1 MRIGT
6 TVSACAVLGLALLA
20 CKKEEAPTVSSAAAT
35 TSGTAAAPADDKAPE
50 PSFEEQVKSS
60 TPLAPEVKSVKL
72 GTQDFAPEL
81 CTMDEPLLYKSN
93 MDVLRAVEAVGNKLY
108 LVTSDGKVRGYNI
121 AAGKC
126 ALTKDAS
133 FGDNGVLSLNKEVK
147 SLSKDNAGN
156 LLASNGI
163 FESYYISGGKLK
175 YECKAR
181 GQGYIAMHPGG
192 KWGLGSFANA
202 TVNKLTFGD
211 SACESEP
218 WVLQDLSQEGKRKGP
233 FGNVNTIG
241 FVGDL
246 VLVGGILPKSAD
258 PNEPRLVIGMDA
270 AGKEKFR
277 FGSTDKSFDEKKF
290 GWVHAIGPCKAG
302 ICVVDSNMRRLSAWK
317 KDGSFVGSAKL
328 SEAFGL
334 KYPWIASFSVTK
346 DGTGYFTAGQSREKA
361 KVAEGLVYRV
371 KNL

>member
-6 TVSACAVLGLALLA
+6 TVTACAVLGFALLA
-20 CKKEEAPTVSSAAAT
+20 CKKEEAPTAASAAVSAAAA
-35 TSGTAAAPADDKAPE
+35 GDKAPE
-50 PSFEEQVKSS
+50 ASFEEQVKSS
-60 TPLAPEVKSVKL
+60 TPLAPVVKSVKL

-81 CTMDEPLLYKSN
+81 CSFDEPLLDKSN
-93 MDVLRAVEAVGNKLY
+93 MDVLRAVQAVGDKLY
-108 LVTSDGKVRGYNI
+108 LVTSDGKVRGYKI

-133 FGDNGVLSLNKEVK
+133 FGDDGVLSLSKEVK
-147 SLSKDNAGN
+147 SLSKDSAGD

-181 GQGYIAMHPGG
+181 GQGYIAMHPSG
-192 KWGLGSFANA
+192 KWGLGPFANA
-202 TVNKLTFGD
+202 TVNKLKFGD

-233 FGNVNTIG
+233 FNNVNTIG

-258 PNEPRLVIGMDA
+258 PNESRVVIGMDA

-277 FGSTDKSFDEKKF
+277 FGSTDKSFGEQKF
-290 GWVHAIGPCKAG
+290 GWIHAIGPCKAG
-302 ICVVDSNMRRLSAWK
+302 ICVVDSNMRQLSAWT
-317 KDGSFVGSAKL
+317 KDGRFVGSAKL
-328 SEAFGL
+328 SDAFGL
-334 KYPWIASFSVTK
+334 KYPWISSFSVTK
-346 DGTGYFTAGQSREKA
+346 DGTGYFAAGQSRENA

-371 KNL
+371 KTL